1 MSARTVVVT
10 GSTRGIGLGLAREF
24 LARGCNV
31 VVVGRSQGSVDKALA
46 ELGIADRT
54 LGVPGDVSKRDDMQK
69 VWDAAAARFGTVDI
83 WINNAG
89 ISLPSKPL
97 WDTSEADWHQIVDIN
112 YHGAVNGS
120 AVAAKNML
128 AQGSGY
134 IWNMEGFGSN
144 GMNRAGMAPYGS
156 TKYALRYF
164 TTSLVK
170 DLKDK
175 PVGAGF
181 LSPGIVVTDLLV
193 DDYKELPPQVWE
205 KVSKTLRILAD
216 RVETVTPY
224 LAEGVLNTDKSG
236 ARVEWLTKGK
246 AARRFATAA
255 WSKRDPFQGA
265 SPTTGA
271 NPTQGS

>member
-1 MSARTVVVT
+1 MSRSVVVT

-24 LARGCNV
+24 LKRGCQV
-31 VVVGRSQGSVDKALA
+31 TVVGRSQASVDKALA
-46 ELGIADRT
+46 ELGGGDRITGIPAD
-54 LGVPGDVSKRDDMQK
+54 VAKRDQVQA
-69 VWDAAAARFGTVDI
+69 VWDHASKTFGKVDI

-97 WDTSEADWHQIVDIN
+97 WATSEEDVHRIVDIN
-112 YHGAVNGS
+112 YHGAINGS
-120 AVAAKNML
+120 AVAAAGML
-128 AQGSGY
+128 QQGSGF

-164 TTSLVK
+164 TTTLVK
-170 DLKDK
+170 DLADK
-175 PVGAGF
+175 PVNAGF

-193 DDYKELPPQVWE
+193 DDYKDMPPQVWE
-205 KVSKTLRILAD
+205 KVKKTMMILAD
-216 RVETVTPY
+216 RVETVTPF
-224 LAEGVLNTDKSG
+224 LADGVLAAQKSG

-255 WSKRDPFQGA
+255 FSKRDPFAEGT
-265 SPTTGA
+265 S
-271 NPTQGS
+271 